1 MTGRSLIRWAALDE
15 ARRRSTARG
24 LQSLSGLVLSVLLG
38 GLLAAEI
45 ARRLLMASEANFI
58 QTAVDASHI
67 WVAAAICAFAIGI
80 FGAPFRL
87 YWRHDS
93 KLLASL
99 PVPGK
104 SLFSLALWRSC
115 RAAGLASIALACALV
130 PLGLLIEWDLA
141 LRHLVLLALGFAGA
155 AWLGP
160 AASLGSGAIVASDKA
175 QAMIASMSG
184 EFQAP
189 RTSWLGIMPG
199 LAATAVTVTLMAATP
214 WTLGGRPPGGSI
226 LLICGLGIGVPALA
240 LAWAWTK
247 ADAVIPAAIREVA
260 ALDQEILAHVERS
273 TPSALER
280 GFYKLVLSSPKSRLL
295 ASKDASL
302 SRRRYPSPYFMI
314 PCGVAALWLIAGTRP
329 ESYLPWAGSIF
340 GLLMVYA
347 IVMAR
352 RSWARPIEIPRLLRT
367 LAISPRQISLSK
379 GTEALLRIV
388 VIAILGGIPLTL
400 RAPEVASAAILVGL
414 SSVMALA
421 FSVRSRV

>member
-15 ARRRSTARG
+15 ARRRSASRG
-24 LQSLSGLVLSVLLG
+24 LQSLPALVLSVLLG

-45 ARRLLMASEANFI
+45 ARRLIMAGEANLI
-58 QTAVDASHI
+58 QTAVGASHI

-104 SLFSLALWRSC
+104 SLFSLALWRSQ
-115 RAAGLASIALACALV
+115 RAALLASIALACALV
-130 PLGLLIEWDLA
+130 PLGLLIEWEVA

-160 AASLGSGAIVASDKA
+160 AASLAAGAIVASDKA

-199 LAATAVTVTLMAATP
+199 LAATAVTVTIMAATP

-226 LLICGLGIGVPALA
+226 LLICGIGIGVPALA
-240 LAWAWTK
+240 LSWAWSK
-247 ADAVIPAAIREVA
+247 ADSVIPAAIREVA

-273 TPSALER
+273 TPSVLER
-280 GFYKLVLSSPKSRLL
+280 GFYKAVLSSPKSRLL
-295 ASKDASL
+295 ANKDASL

-314 PCGVAALWLIAGTRP
+314 PCGVAALWVIAGTRP
-329 ESYLPWAGSIF
+329 ESYLPWGGSIF
-340 GLLMVYA
+340 GILVVYA
-347 IVMAR
+347 VVMAR
-352 RSWARPIEIPRLLRT
+352 RSWTPPIEIPRLLRT
-367 LAISPRQISLSK
+367 LAISPRQTSLAK
-379 GTEALLRIV
+379 GAQALLRIL
-388 VIAILGGIPLTL
+388 VISIFGGLPLIL
-400 RAPEVASAAILVGL
+400 RAPEVANAAILVGL
-414 SSVMALA
+414 SSVMALM
-421 FSVRSRV
+421 FSVRSRL